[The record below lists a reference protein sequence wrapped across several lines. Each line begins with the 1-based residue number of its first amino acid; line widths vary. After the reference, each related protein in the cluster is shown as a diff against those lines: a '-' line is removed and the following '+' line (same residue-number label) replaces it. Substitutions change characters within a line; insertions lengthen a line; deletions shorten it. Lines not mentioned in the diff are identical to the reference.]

1 MIFQDLDPRTI
12 IQGALRYPF
21 FLVLLLAAAACT
33 QPAQETDLLAST
45 SPPQRTVEAPTGTL
59 PDGSEI
65 TLELAIT
72 PEELATGLMYRPTL
86 AADRGM
92 LLLFEIER
100 SPSIWMKNTL
110 INLDLIYLD
119 NSGAIVHLVADV
131 PPCATDPCPTYS
143 SENEA
148 RAVLEMITG
157 SIETHGLS
165 IGDTLAFERVPGY
178 PLIEAAAE
186 TEADT
191 VEEN

>member
-100 SPSIWMKNTL
+100 L
-110 INLDLIYLD
+110 
-119 NSGAIVHLVADV
+119 
-131 PPCATDPCPTYS
+131 
-143 SENEA
+143 
-148 RAVLEMITG
+148 R
-157 SIETHGLS
+157 
-165 IGDTLAFERVPGY
+165 RR
-178 PLIEAAAE
+178 
-186 TEADT
+186 
-191 VEEN
+191 